1 MQRKKQR
8 GTILEALESAESTE
22 GDVVGRADGDRL
34 MYVDPDGSALP
45 ARAFV
50 TCPNPDGSQGLAPF
64 RKYRAASSPF
74 SPTQPKLIALGR
86 IAMALSHNPLPASS
100 THTVASSNRTICL
113 LKHAYSPDND
123 GNCLAPFFT
132 SFESRMV
139 RSRDDRRGAQRARL
153 PSKVELSLD
162 SNSNKKP
169 QTVSGLYA
177 PNLDAP
183 DIRPPQAADTQFTES
198 AFFFPMSSIDSTTT
212 LLRPACIADVCDTS
226 STRTARHDVQT
237 PKIGPGNVLPSL
249 LPGIRSYSPLT
260 FTPISVS

>member
-1 MQRKKQR
+1 MTPLYGTSPPSSPRPRARLSAQHCPHQPAHPRKMQRKKQR
-8 GTILEALESAESTE
+8 GIILEALESAESTE
-22 GDVVGRADGDRL
+22 GGVVGRADGDRL

-113 LKHAYSPDND
+113 LKHAYTPDND
-123 GNCLAPFFT
+123 GDCLAPFFT

-139 RSRDDRRGAQRARL
+139 RSRDDRRGAQRG
-153 PSKVELSLD
+153 D
-162 SNSNKKP
+162 SRAQNWFVFF
-169 QTVSGLYA
+169 VSY
-177 PNLDAP
+177 D
-183 DIRPPQAADTQFTES
+183 S
-198 AFFFPMSSIDSTTT
+198 A
-212 LLRPACIADVCDTS
+212 
-226 STRTARHDVQT
+226 TA
-237 PKIGPGNVLPSL
+237 
-249 LPGIRSYSPLT
+249 
-260 FTPISVS
+260 F